1 MASGV
6 AGKEVVEDIL
16 DSKAENSIKDLKKT
30 LENFIKETVE
40 DTDNKE
46 INNITKLVFY
56 IDDLDRI
63 EPRDAVKVL
72 ELLKNIFSLP
82 YCVFI
87 LAIDYQVVVK
97 GLKEKFGDL
106 NEGNER
112 EFRSFFDKIIQL
124 PFMMP
129 LGTYNTSDYVIS
141 LLKDIDFL
149 EPDTSQDNKF
159 NELVKQ
165 IIELSIG
172 SNPRAIKRL
181 VNNISLMNIIDRN
194 DANSNSGDIDN
205 YKILLFYVVCCQV
218 AYPKI
223 YDLLVLN
230 PDIKEWN
237 EELAFEITQGKE
249 EKDEKFNSNFT
260 TIKKQKAGDENWE
273 QCLYRICYADDQ
285 LRSNFFQASN
295 FLRLLVNREIK
306 TDLDDLMLV
315 LGSSSTTAVT
325 AQKQVFSGKK
335 RSQVNF
341 EGTLN
346 FITEYF
352 KSRNQDI
359 KLIDQRNESL
369 MEFNKI
375 LELVDKES
383 NDTNI
388 NYSNAT
394 ISLEVKNKG
403 IAIRS
408 YNKITKNL
416 KNSKIGF
423 QLLKDKTEYYKMP
436 LFNKD
441 LKGRHMR
448 YFNKKSLADKWRDS
462 HYYVL
467 DVNKEDIEKYYDK
480 IKALMLRSIEIIR
493 TNEDLLKL
501 KKIEYSEQEIKEFEE
516 MSSND
521 YHYEIEK

>member
-1 MASGV
+1 MERIRRREKKIQKLESVWINTWEHSLLKTPEETLISIVGDITNQISELNPKNTNFTKLKDTGKKLFSGLAKFLAGMASGV

-46 INNITKLVFY
+46 INNISKLVFY

-149 EPDTSQDNKF
+149 EPDTSQDNEF
-159 NELVKQ
+159 NQLVKR

-194 DANSNSGDIDN
+194 NKNSNSGDIDN

-223 YDLLVLN
+223 YELLVLN
-230 PDIKEWN
+230 PNIKEWN

-249 EKDEKFNSNFT
+249 EKDEKFNSNFA

-285 LRSNFFQASN
+285 LRLNFFQASN
-295 FLRLLVNREIK
+295 F
-306 TDLDDLMLV
+306 
-315 LGSSSTTAVT
+315 
-325 AQKQVFSGKK
+325 
-335 RSQVNF
+335 
-341 EGTLN
+341 
-346 FITEYF
+346 
-352 KSRNQDI
+352 
-359 KLIDQRNESL
+359 
-369 MEFNKI
+369 
-375 LELVDKES
+375 
-383 NDTNI
+383 
-388 NYSNAT
+388 
-394 ISLEVKNKG
+394 
-403 IAIRS
+403 
-408 YNKITKNL
+408 
-416 KNSKIGF
+416 
-423 QLLKDKTEYYKMP
+423 
-436 LFNKD
+436 
-441 LKGRHMR
+441 
-448 YFNKKSLADKWRDS
+448 
-462 HYYVL
+462 
-467 DVNKEDIEKYYDK
+467 
-480 IKALMLRSIEIIR
+480 
-493 TNEDLLKL
+493 
-501 KKIEYSEQEIKEFEE
+501 
-516 MSSND
+516 
-521 YHYEIEK
+521 